1 MEINNLATDNPKLR
15 GRKLKNGQTI
25 SLFLEYYYGHEYV
38 LDQNT
43 GKFTRKKHS
52 RSEWLSLYV
61 TDKPKTAAERSKN
74 CETIRLAQAIQQE
87 KIKEMQSIKHG
98 EEQIRYDNYFDY
110 MQDYYDNYE
119 KADKSHFRRAIK
131 TFKDY
136 LGEQPAYLGFTI
148 RIAPEQITKRMLEG
162 YAEYLLKKF
171 AGEGPHSLW
180 QRFKKMMKHAFQDGI
195 MTRNLCDG
203 IVVPC
208 KGSVEKDVLTKE
220 ELVLLENTHYAGEKD
235 VIRRAFLFSAYTG
248 LRFCDVRAITYS
260 NIKGSTLEFIQQKT
274 GDSVS
279 VPLSPRHLNYIK
291 LNQSYAG
298 ADIVI
303 FDLPSDTTCGKELKK
318 WVKAAGIDK
327 HITWHCARHSFGT
340 NLASDGTDMNTI
352 KSLLGHSSLK
362 HTERY
367 VRAADK
373 LKEKAMYKLT
383 H

>member
-1 MEINNLATDNPKLR
+1 M
-15 GRKLKNGQTI
+15 Q
-25 SLFLEYYYGHEYV
+25 
-38 LDQNT
+38 
-43 GKFTRKKHS
+43 
-52 RSEWLSLYV
+52 
-61 TDKPKTAAERSKN
+61 KN
-74 CETIRLAQAIQQE
+74 CETIRLAQAIQLE
-87 KIKEMQSIKHG
+87 RIKEMQSIKHG
-98 EEQIRYDNYFDY
+98 EELIRYDNYFDY

-119 KADKSHFRRAIK
+119 KADKRHFLRAIR

-136 LGEQPAYLGFTI
+136 LGEQPAYFCFTI

-162 YAEYLLKKF
+162 YAEYLLKRF

-195 MTRNLCDG
+195 MSRNFCDS

-279 VPLSPRHLNYIK
+279 VPLSPRHFDYIK

-298 ADIVI
+298 TDIVI

-383 H
+383 Q

>member
-1 MEINNLATDNPKLR
+1 M
-15 GRKLKNGQTI
+15 
-25 SLFLEYYYGHEYV
+25 
-38 LDQNT
+38 
-43 GKFTRKKHS
+43 S
-52 RSEWLSLYV
+52 R
-61 TDKPKTAAERSKN
+61 N
-74 CETIRLAQAIQQE
+74 
-87 KIKEMQSIKHG
+87 
-98 EEQIRYDNYFDY
+98 F
-110 MQDYYDNYE
+110 
-119 KADKSHFRRAIK
+119 
-131 TFKDY
+131 
-136 LGEQPAYLGFTI
+136 
-148 RIAPEQITKRMLEG
+148 
-162 YAEYLLKKF
+162 
-171 AGEGPHSLW
+171 
-180 QRFKKMMKHAFQDGI
+180 
-195 MTRNLCDG
+195 CDS

-279 VPLSPRHLNYIK
+279 VPLSPRHFDYIK

-298 ADIVI
+298 TDIVI

-383 H
+383 Q